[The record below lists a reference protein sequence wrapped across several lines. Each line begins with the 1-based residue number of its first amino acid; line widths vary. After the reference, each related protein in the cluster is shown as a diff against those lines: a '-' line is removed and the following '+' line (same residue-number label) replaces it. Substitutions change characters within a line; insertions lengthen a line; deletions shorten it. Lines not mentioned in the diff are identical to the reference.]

1 MFYSINNSL
10 AYNVQALGIIV
21 RGFIAQASEEMYLC
35 QAGVYA
41 IKLFFF
47 ASDSVD
53 GIS

>member
-21 RGFIAQASEEMYLC
+21 RGFIAPAYEEMYLC
-35 QAGVYA
+35 QAGACA

-47 ASDSVD
+47 ACDSLD